1 MRCVA
6 ITAKDH
12 VAHIDLPP
20 RIGSKIIQRLST
32 PTLIGLPGRLPLVVR
47 PQLTPRYFS
56 TPEQALS
63 REPLSIRNKGMT
75 QWRNSDTLKMYLSA
89 LE

>member
-20 RIGSKIIQRLST
+20 RIGSKIIQRLGT

-63 REPLSIRNKGMT
+63 REPLSRNKDLI